1 MGKKSKKVAVVAV
14 EAAPA
19 VEATTEPEAAV
30 VEAEAA
36 PTTEPEAAAAEVA
49 PVVEAPAKKAP
60 KAPKVAK
67 EVKEKRGGTHPKHP
81 RCPACGKSMFKSATS
96 KPVKTTD
103 PWVFCRNEKCPLFGN
118 QTDYTAEQITDAT
131 VAFMAGK
138 GKPKAASPAPADTDT
153 GDGAS
158 EPTVETGEGVEV
170 AAEPT
175 AVAPEQ
181 PKKGKAKGKPKA
193 NGKKDNGD
201 AAELED
207 GVIKKASG
215 RIEKAIE
222 QNGPYS
228 HNICSLALSM
238 VSKELGAAQANAL
251 IEKYKLTELFKINPV
266 EA

>member
-1 MGKKSKKVAVVAV
+1 V
-14 EAAPA
+14 EA
-19 VEATTEPEAAV
+19 
-30 VEAEAA
+30 
-36 PTTEPEAAAAEVA
+36 
-49 PVVEAPAKKAP
+49 
-60 KAPKVAK
+60 
-67 EVKEKRGGTHPKHP
+67 
-81 RCPACGKSMFKSATS
+81 
-96 KPVKTTD
+96 
-103 PWVFCRNEKCPLFGN
+103 
-118 QTDYTAEQITDAT
+118 
-131 VAFMAGK
+131 
-138 GKPKAASPAPADTDT
+138 
-153 GDGAS
+153 
-158 EPTVETGEGVEV
+158 GEGVEA
-170 AAEPT
+170 AAEPA

-181 PKKGKAKGKPKA
+181 PKKAKGKGKPKA